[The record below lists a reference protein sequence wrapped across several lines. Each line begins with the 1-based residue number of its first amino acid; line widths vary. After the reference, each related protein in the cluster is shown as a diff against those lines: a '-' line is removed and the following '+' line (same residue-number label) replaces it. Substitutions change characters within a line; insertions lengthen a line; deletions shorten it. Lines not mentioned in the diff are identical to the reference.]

1 LTAEKENIVIAP
13 KLGEG
18 IYYLKDIAVILH
30 LDYQLVR
37 RWIAGYWDEDFKSTF
52 GTGKNRALNFHSLI
66 EFYTFYKLR
75 EKGVPAQQLRKIHGI
90 MSEELNSQ
98 YPFAKAD
105 AFNIEH
111 RTSKKTAKTKKAV
124 YYTSEDSFVKADGKH
139 QITISETFVKQFVEK
154 IEYDKNNL
162 AKRFFPLKNSKN
174 IVVDPHHQFGQ
185 PTIEGTNIKTKTIYH
200 LHLGGE
206 TNENI
211 CMLYSLSPEKVKD
224 AISFHLKS
232 AA

>member
-1 LTAEKENIVIAP
+1 MTTDKGNIVTAP

-18 IYYLKDIAVILH
+18 VYYLTDIATILH

-37 RWIAGYWDEDFKSTF
+37 RWIVGYWDEHFKSTF
-52 GTGKNRALNFHSLI
+52 GEGKNRAINFYSLI

-75 EKGVPAQQLRKIHGI
+75 EKGVPAQQLRKIHSI
-90 MSEELNSQ
+90 MAEELNSQ

-105 AFNIEH
+105 AFNIEN
-111 RTSKKTAKTKKAV
+111 RKTKKSLKIKKAV
-124 YYTSEDSFVKADGKH
+124 YYTSDDSLIKADGKH
-139 QITISETFVKQFVEK
+139 QITISETFIKQFIQK

-162 AKRFFPLKNSKN
+162 AKRFFPLENSKN

-185 PTIEGTNIKTKTIYH
+185 PIIEGTNIKTKTIYH
-200 LHLGGE
+200 LYLGGE

-211 CMLYSLSPEKVKD
+211 CTLYHLSHDKVQD
-224 AISFHLKS
+224 AINFHLQD

>member
-1 LTAEKENIVIAP
+1 MSTANTNIIAP

-18 IYYLKDIAVILH
+18 IYFLKDIATILD

-37 RWIAGYWDEDFKSTF
+37 RWIAGYWDEHFKSTF
-52 GTGKNRALNFHSLI
+52 GEKKNRAINFYSLI

-75 EKGVPAQQLRKIHGI
+75 EKGVSPQELRKAHKVI
-90 MSEELNSQ
+90 SEELNTP
-98 YPFAKAD
+98 YPFATAD
-105 AFNIEH
+105 AFNFEVRI
-111 RTSKKTAKTKKAV
+111 TKKKTKKFV
-124 YYTSEDSFVKADGKH
+124 WYTIDDALVRADGKH
-139 QITISETFVKQFVEK
+139 QITIADSFVRKFIEK

-162 AKRFFPLKNSKN
+162 AKRFFPLDNSKN

-185 PTIEGTNIKTKTIYH
+185 PTVEGTNIKTQTIYH

-211 CMLYSLSPEKVKD
+211 CTLYHLSHDKVED
-224 AISFHLKS
+224 AIKFHVKE